1 MENNRNNKSVERV
14 DDLRF
19 YAAELLT
26 YLGFDIKSYDKV
38 KEDKI
43 DFEFINKIEEFIKI
57 KEKKIELLKK
67 LSFQIKMKIMFGKNV
82 NTCTFKI
89 KNEFGSIDVVDVTN
103 IYKSDSGHII
113 IGYRIRGRNGDFKME
128 YKKFKSRIRP

>member
-1 MENNRNNKSVERV
+1 MENNQNNKSVERT

-19 YAAELLT
+19 YAVELLT
-26 YLGFDIKSYDKV
+26 HLGFDIKSYDKV

-57 KEKKIELLKK
+57 KERKIELLKE
-67 LSFQIKMKIMFGKNV
+67 LSFQMKIKIMFGKDV

-89 KNEFGSIDVVDVTN
+89 KNEFGSIDIVDVTN
-103 IYKSDSGHII
+103 IYKSDSEHII
-113 IGYRIRGRNGDFKME
+113 IGYKIRGRNGDFKME
-128 YKKFKSRIRP
+128 YKKFKSKIRS

>member
-1 MENNRNNKSVERV
+1 MENNQNDKSVERI

-19 YAAELLT
+19 YAVELLA

-57 KEKKIELLKK
+57 KERKIELLKK
-67 LSFQIKMKIMFGKNV
+67 LSFQMKIKIMFGKDV

-89 KNEFGSIDVVDVTN
+89 KNEFGSIDIVDVTN
-103 IYKSDSGHII
+103 IYKSDLGHVI
-113 IGYRIRGRNGDFKME
+113 IGYKIRDKNGDFKME
-128 YKKFKSRIRP
+128 YKKFKSKMRS

>member
-19 YAAELLT
+19 YVAELLT

-67 LSFQIKMKIMFGKNV
+67 LSFQIKIKIMFGKNV

-128 YKKFKSRIRP
+128 YKKFKSRIRS

>member
-1 MENNRNNKSVERV
+1 MENNQNNKSVERI

-19 YAAELLT
+19 YAMELLT
-26 YLGFDIKSYDKV
+26 HLGFNVKSYDNV

-43 DFEFINKIEEFIKI
+43 DFEFINKIEEFIKLE
-57 KEKKIELLKK
+57 EKKIELLKK
-67 LSFQIKMKIMFGKNV
+67 LSFQIKMKIMFGKDV

-89 KNEFGSIDVVDVTN
+89 KDEFGSIDIVDVTN

-113 IGYRIRGRNGDFKME
+113 IGYRIRGRNGNFKME
-128 YKKFKSRIRP
+128 HKKFKSRIRS

>member
-1 MENNRNNKSVERV
+1 MENNQNDKSVERI

-19 YAAELLT
+19 YAVELLAH
-26 YLGFDIKSYDKV
+26 LGFDIKSYDKV

-57 KEKKIELLKK
+57 KERKIELLKK
-67 LSFQIKMKIMFGKNV
+67 LSFQMKIKIMFGKDV

-103 IYKSDSGHII
+103 IYKSDLGHVI
-113 IGYRIRGRNGDFKME
+113 IGYKIRGKNGDFKME
-128 YKKFKSRIRP
+128 YKKFKSKMRS

>member
-1 MENNRNNKSVERV
+1 MENNRNNKNVERI

-19 YAAELLT
+19 YTAELLT
-26 YLGFDIKSYDKV
+26 HLGFDIKSYDKV

-57 KEKKIELLKK
+57 KERKIELLKK
-67 LSFQIKMKIMFGKNV
+67 LSFQIKIKIMFGKNV

-103 IYKSDSGHII
+103 IYKSDSGRII
-113 IGYRIRGRNGDFKME
+113 IGYRIRGGNGDFKME

>member
-26 YLGFDIKSYDKV
+26 YLGFNIKSYDKV

-128 YKKFKSRIRP
+128 YKKFKSRIRS

>member
-1 MENNRNNKSVERV
+1 MENNQNDKSAKPV

-26 YLGFDIKSYDKV
+26 HLGFNIKSYDKV

-43 DFEFINKIEEFIKI
+43 DLELISKIEEFIKI
-57 KEKKIELLKK
+57 KEREIELLKK
-67 LSFQIKMKIMFGKNV
+67 LSFQMKIKIVFGKDV

-89 KNEFGSIDVVDVTN
+89 KNESGSTDIVDITD

-113 IGYRIRGRNGDFKME
+113 IGYRIRGGSSDLKME
-128 YKKFKSRIRP
+128 YEKFKSRMRS

>member
-1 MENNRNNKSVERV
+1 MENNRNNKNVERI

-19 YAAELLT
+19 YTAELLT

-128 YKKFKSRIRP
+128 YKKLKSRIRS

>member
-1 MENNRNNKSVERV
+1 MENNQNDKSVERI

-19 YAAELLT
+19 YVVELLAH
-26 YLGFDIKSYDKV
+26 LGFDIKSYDKV

-57 KEKKIELLKK
+57 KERKIELLKK
-67 LSFQIKMKIMFGKNV
+67 LSFQMKIKIMFGKDV

-89 KNEFGSIDVVDVTN
+89 KNEFGSIDIVDVTN
-103 IYKSDSGHII
+103 IYKSDLGHVI
-113 IGYRIRGRNGDFKME
+113 IGYKIRGKNGDFKME
-128 YKKFKSRIRP
+128 YKKFKSKMRS

>member
-1 MENNRNNKSVERV
+1 MENNQNDKSVERI

-19 YAAELLT
+19 YAMKLLT
-26 YLGFDIKSYDKV
+26 HLGFDIKSYDKV

-43 DFEFINKIEEFIKI
+43 DLKFISKIEEFIKM
-57 KEKKIELLKK
+57 KEKKIDLLKK
-67 LSFQIKMKIMFGKNV
+67 LSFQMKMKIVFGKDV

-89 KNEFGSIDVVDVTN
+89 KNEFGSIDIVDVTN
-103 IYKSDSGHII
+103 IYKSDSGHVI

-128 YKKFKSRIRP
+128 YEKFKSKIRP

>member
-1 MENNRNNKSVERV
+1 MENNQNNKSVERI

-19 YAAELLT
+19 YAMELLAH
-26 YLGFDIKSYDKV
+26 LGFNIKSYDNV

-43 DFEFINKIEEFIKI
+43 DFEFINKIEEFIKLE
-57 KEKKIELLKK
+57 EKKIELLKK
-67 LSFQIKMKIMFGKNV
+67 LSFQIKMKIMFGKDV

-89 KNEFGSIDVVDVTN
+89 KDEFGSIDIVDVTN

-113 IGYRIRGRNGDFKME
+113 IGYRIRGRNGNFKME
-128 YKKFKSRIRP
+128 YKKFKSRIRS

>member
-1 MENNRNNKSVERV
+1 MENNRNNKNVERV

-89 KNEFGSIDVVDVTN
+89 KNEFDSIDVVDVTN

-113 IGYRIRGRNGDFKME
+113 IGHKIRGRNGDFKME
-128 YKKFKSRIRP
+128 YKKFKSRIRS

>member
-1 MENNRNNKSVERV
+1 MENNQNNKSVERTN
-14 DDLRF
+14 DLRF
-19 YAAELLT
+19 YAMELLT
-26 YLGFDIKSYDKV
+26 HLGFNIKSYDNV

-43 DFEFINKIEEFIKI
+43 DFEFINKIEEFIKLE
-57 KEKKIELLKK
+57 EKKIELLKK

-89 KNEFGSIDVVDVTN
+89 KDESGSIDIVDVTN

-113 IGYRIRGRNGDFKME
+113 IGYRIRGKNGDFKME
-128 YKKFKSRIRP
+128 YKKFKSRIRS

>member
-1 MENNRNNKSVERV
+1 MENNQNDKSVERI

-19 YAAELLT
+19 YAAELLIH
-26 YLGFDIKSYDKV
+26 LGFDIKSYDKV

-57 KEKKIELLKK
+57 KERKIELLKK
-67 LSFQIKMKIMFGKNV
+67 LSFQMKIKIMFGKDV

-89 KNEFGSIDVVDVTN
+89 KNEFGSIDIVDVTN
-103 IYKSDSGHII
+103 IYKSDLGHVI
-113 IGYRIRGRNGDFKME
+113 IGYKIRGKNGDFKME
-128 YKKFKSRIRP
+128 YKKFKSKMRS